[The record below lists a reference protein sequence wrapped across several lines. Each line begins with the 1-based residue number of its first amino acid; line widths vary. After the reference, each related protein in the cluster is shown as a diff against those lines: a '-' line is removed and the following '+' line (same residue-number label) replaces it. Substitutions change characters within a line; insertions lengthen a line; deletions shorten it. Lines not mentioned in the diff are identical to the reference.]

1 VSRAYAKRPPESTVL
16 IRRSLQLAFLLL
28 NLWIGVRFY
37 VWVRYFESGGETLYV
52 PRPAGVEGWLPIA
65 SLMNLKYWLM
75 TGIVPD
81 VHPAGMFLL
90 IAFLGISIV
99 FRKAFC
105 SWLCPIGTISEWLWQ
120 GGREMF
126 RRNFVLPRWLDVP
139 LRSLKYILLF
149 LFVWVVVRMSAEDI
163 RAFLDSPY
171 GLVADVKMLDFF
183 RAAGRATII
192 TCSILVILSVLT
204 KNFWCRYLCP
214 YGALM
219 GLASLLSPTRI
230 TRDPISCID
239 CGKCA
244 KACPSLIPVDVLRT
258 VRTPECNGCLTCVSV
273 CPVKDA
279 LEMRTAG
286 IVRPALSDAAHSAPG
301 TEWKRRRVT
310 AGVMAVGVAIIFLG
324 VVGFAKTAGYW
335 DGRVPEHVFFELI
348 PNAASFA
355 HPR

>member
-1 VSRAYAKRPPESTVL
+1 MARAYVKRPLDQTVL
-16 IRRSLQLAFLLL
+16 IRRTVQIGFLLL

-37 VWVRYFESGGETLYV
+37 VWVRYFETGGASLYV

-65 SLMNLKYWLM
+65 SLMNLKYWIV
-75 TGIVPD
+75 TGLVPQ

-90 IAFLGISIV
+90 LAFVGMSIV

-105 SWLCPIGTISEWLWQ
+105 SWLCPIGTLSEWLWQ
-120 GGREMF
+120 GGRELF
-126 RRNFVLPRWLDVP
+126 RRNFALPRWLDIP
-139 LRSLKYILLF
+139 LRSLKYILLV
-149 LFVWVVVRMSAEDI
+149 LFVWVVVRMSAEDL

-183 RAAGRATII
+183 RAAGRATVA

-230 TRDPISCID
+230 TRDPVSCID

-273 CPVKDA
+273 CPVEDA
-279 LEMRTAG
+279 LEMRTV
-286 IVRPALSDAAHSAPG
+286 VRN
-301 TEWKRRRVT
+301 RRIRARVIA
-310 AGVMAVGVAIIFLG
+310 AGVVAIFIG

-335 DGRVPEHVFFELI
+335 EGGVPEYLFFELI
-348 PNAASFA
+348 PNASSFA

>member
-1 VSRAYAKRPPESTVL
+1 
-16 IRRSLQLAFLLL
+16 LLL
-28 NLWIGVRFY
+28 NLWVGIRFY
-37 VWVRYFESGGETLYV
+37 VWVRFFETGGESLYV
-52 PRPAGVEGWLPIA
+52 ARPAGVEGWLPIA
-65 SLMNLKYWLM
+65 SLMNLKYLTVTGLM
-75 TGIVPD
+75 PE

-90 IAFLGISIV
+90 LAFLTISIV

-105 SWLCPIGTISEWLWQ
+105 SWLCPIGTLSEWLWE
-120 GGREMF
+120 GGHELF
-126 RRNFVLPRWLDVP
+126 RRNRKLPRWLDIP
-139 LRSLKYILLF
+139 LRSLKYVLLF
-149 LFVWVVVRMSAEDI
+149 LFVWVVLQMTAADLK
-163 RAFLDSPY
+163 AFLVSPY

-183 RAAGRATII
+183 RAASRSTLFA
-192 TCSILVILSVLT
+192 CSALVILSVLT

-219 GLASLLSPTRI
+219 GLASLLSPMRI

-279 LEMRTAG
+279 LDMRTL
-286 IVRPALSDAAHSAPG
+286 IR
-301 TEWKRRRVT
+301 RRRVP
-310 AGVMAVGVAIIFLG
+310 AGVIAAGVIVTFLAT
-324 VVGFAKTAGYW
+324 VGFAKATGHW
-335 DGRVPEHVFFELI
+335 NGRVPEHLFFELI